1 MFDDLE
7 ERIRRLET
15 AARVRDEGW
24 PDATR
29 LPEPLLWADRAAL
42 EESASE
48 REDRPQFA
56 VDLAAPP
63 RAGRD

>member
-1 MFDDLE
+1 MLDDLE

-29 LPEPLLWADRAAL
+29 LPEPLLWADRAAA
-42 EESASE
+42 EGSVSE
-48 REDRPQFA
+48 RDDSRLFA
-56 VDLAAPP
+56 VDDAPP
-63 RAGRD
+63 SAGRD

>member
-1 MFDDLE
+1 MIDDLE

-15 AARVRDEGW
+15 ATRVTDEGW

-29 LPEPLLWADRAAL
+29 LPEPLVWADRAAA
-42 EESASE
+42 EESVSE
-48 REDRPQFA
+48 REDSRQFA
-56 VDLAAPP
+56 VDLDAPP